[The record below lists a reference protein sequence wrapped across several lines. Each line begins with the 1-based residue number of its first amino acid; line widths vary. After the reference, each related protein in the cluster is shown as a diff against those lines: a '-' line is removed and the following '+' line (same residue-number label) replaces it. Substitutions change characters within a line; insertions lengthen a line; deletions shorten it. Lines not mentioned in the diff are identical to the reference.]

1 VGVRLSGEEVND
13 YGADSILQ
21 FQIDRRGRGGGQDE
35 ALLENEAEAVSSS

>member
-21 FQIDRRGRGGGQDE
+21 FQIDRRGMTPHRTKRY
-35 ALLENEAEAVSSS
+35 